1 MNKYIIRAT
10 LAALG
15 VICMTAALTAG
26 YSDCT
31 LSDRLFALVYMI
43 ALACSIT
50 EFIICLI
57 CYHHILWTN
66 QDQPKQESQDGTK

>member
-1 MNKYIIRAT
+1 MNKYISRAIV
-10 LAALG
+10 AALG
-15 VICMTAALTAG
+15 TICMTATLVTD

-31 LSDRLFALVYMI
+31 LLDRAITLFYMA

-57 CYHHILWTN
+57 CYHHALWS

>member
-1 MNKYIIRAT
+1 MTKYIIRAT
-10 LAALG
+10 IAALG
-15 VICMTAALTAG
+15 IICMIAVLITN

-31 LSDRLFALVYMI
+31 LLDRAITLFYMA

-57 CYHHILWTN
+57 CYHHALWN
-66 QDQPKQESQDGTK
+66 QDQTEQKSPDGTK